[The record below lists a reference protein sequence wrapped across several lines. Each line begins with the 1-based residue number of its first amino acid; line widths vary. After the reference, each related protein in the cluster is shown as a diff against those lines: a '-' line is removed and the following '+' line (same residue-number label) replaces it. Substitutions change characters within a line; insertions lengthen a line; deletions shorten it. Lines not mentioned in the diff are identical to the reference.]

1 MNTQLNQKET
11 QLLKE
16 LKGQEQLCIEKY
28 SKAAQCAVDG
38 QLKGLFSHI
47 AQIEQDHLNTLT
59 QIENGTA
66 PQPQQGGSDALPAF
80 TATYG
85 MTDTP
90 DKQNDC
96 YLCTDAL
103 TTEKH
108 ASSLYDTCVFEF
120 RDENTR
126 NLLGHI
132 QSEEQS
138 HGKMLY
144 DYMSANQMYS

>member
-1 MNTQLNQKET
+1 MNTQLNQKEA

-28 SKAAQCAVDG
+28 GKSAQCAVDG
-38 QLKGLFSHI
+38 QLKGLFSRI
-47 AQIEQDHLNTLT
+47 AQIEEKHLNTLT

-66 PQPQQGGSDALPAF
+66 RQPPQGGGEALPVF
-80 TATYG
+80 TQTYG
-85 MTDTP
+85 MNDTP
-90 DKQNDC
+90 DKKNDC

-103 TTEKH
+103 ATEKH

-126 NLLGHI
+126 KLLGHI
-132 QSEEQS
+132 QAEEQN

-144 DYMSANQMYS
+144 DYMSANHMYS